1 MFEIALKLERN
12 FVLGRS
18 AEGLP
23 VSFASLYRYNM
34 HQLRKG
40 VKFFNQSICSKYL
53 LVCGLIYGHNSRH
66 VVERTYHD
74 LRKIRTNNGKFSILF
89 QGPVIWN
96 SINKDILFG
105 AN

>member
-1 MFEIALKLERN
+1 MKIKKLWYFVFEIALKLEKN

-40 VKFFNQSICSKYL
+40 VKFFQSKYL
-53 LVCGLIYGHNSRH
+53 LEVPSCVWAYLWS
-66 VVERTYHD
+66 
-74 LRKIRTNNGKFSILF
+74 
-89 QGPVIWN
+89 
-96 SINKDILFG
+96 
-105 AN
+105 

>member
-40 VKFFNQSICSKYL
+40 VNFFQSKCL
-53 LVCGLIYGHNSRH
+53 LEVPSSLKVGLFMVITQDMSLNGPIITF
-66 VVERTYHD
+66 ER
-74 LRKIRTNNGKFSILF
+74 
-89 QGPVIWN
+89 
-96 SINKDILFG
+96 
-105 AN
+105 